1 MGVPQAGL
9 RQNALCSLA
18 ILGAIVA
25 IAVGLPALDRA
36 VAGTRALASGIPYAI
51 TDRVTVVP
59 PPGAALDLTG
69 TRPGAHAGQA
79 VFVLGRVRIAV
90 LVSGDRLSLDRATY
104 RLLRRLRDSIG
115 ADPIA
120 GPGGPL
126 LGLSTDEARA
136 GRFHAPQ
143 VDGWYAVRLLRDGT
157 VVDVTASGRGSE
169 LIALLPAIEATA
181 ASVAG
186 PP

>member
-51 TDRVTVVP
+51 TDRV
-59 PPGAALDLTG
+59 
-69 TRPGAHAGQA
+69 
-79 VFVLGRVRIAV
+79 
-90 LVSGDRLSLDRATY
+90 TY

-157 VVDVTASGRGSE
+157 VVDVTASGRGRE